1 MTVAPEV
8 GAARPGRATQRSR
21 AATVSALSQLI
32 GKGLH
37 LALNVVSTLAI
48 LRYLAPTAY
57 GSYVLV
63 ITVTTLA
70 GVIADFGLP
79 KLALRELARAGAAA
93 DHDHDPDHVDGDRE
107 ENEIIGT
114 VVMIRLGLAVVA
126 FAACQGFLVLLQQPV
141 VVHQAAAISSL
152 VLIMD
157 AVLGVV
163 VVSFQVR
170 MVQQYEA
177 GVRVAAETLETALV
191 LILISLQVGLLW
203 LFLPPVVGLALGT
216 LLACG
221 LARSRFRLRLRP
233 NRHRLRDLIIEA
245 LPVGPALLIGVL
257 FLKLDSLVLAKL
269 RPAHD
274 LGIYGAAYQPIEYL
288 FLATAVIINVLFP
301 MIARE
306 WAATDPARFIELYRR
321 GTELLVIVTAFVPLV
336 FVFVAP
342 NVVRL
347 AFGPAYAQSSAP
359 LRILAFA
366 LVALTVSGWQSL
378 VLLAGGLQRITLICN
393 ASALAVA
400 LVVCVA
406 LVSRFG
412 VNGAALSALI
422 SGSLVMVASN
432 AIIRV
437 RLGATLEL
445 APLIRILVALAAT
458 GAVLFGLS
466 KAGVPWLGICPAA
479 VLVYGIVLQRF
490 RFHRSILA
498 AIG

>member
-1 MTVAPEV
+1 M
-8 GAARPGRATQRSR
+8 
-21 AATVSALSQLI
+21 
-32 GKGLH
+32 
-37 LALNVVSTLAI
+37 
-48 LRYLAPTAY
+48 
-57 GSYVLV
+57 
-63 ITVTTLA
+63 ITS
-70 GVIADFGLP
+70 
-79 KLALRELARAGAAA
+79 
-93 DHDHDPDHVDGDRE
+93 PDHVDGDRE

-393 ASALAVA
+393 AGALAVA

-445 APLIRILVALAAT
+445 APLHPDPGRIGRYGRRAVRALEGRRAVARDLPGRRPGLRHRAAALPLPPQHP
-458 GAVLFGLS
+458 GGHRMSIEPAVSVIFPTYNRCAVVRPDDRAPGGGRLS
-466 KAGVPWLGICPAA
+466 GRSAGDPGRRQ
-479 VLVYGIVLQRF
+479 LQ
-490 RFHRSILA
+490 
-498 AIG
+498 